1 MALIAA
7 NRAHRDGR
15 PHANFDLPRYYAK
28 RIGEYRARR
37 GLGVGPALMADRAG
51 GPRADHPTSAQ
62 GDDYPGFRGDTLVA
76 ERPVNKELAMTA
88 AERGACAVGGTADR
102 LTVLHERVWCIGA
115 ATLGS
120 RTSGGREG

>member
-37 GLGVGPALMADRAG
+37 GLGAGPALMADRHG
-51 GPRADHPTSAQ
+51 GPRADPPTPAQ
-62 GDDYPGFRGDTLVA
+62 GAAHPALLRHTLVA
-76 ERPVNKELAMTA
+76 ALLLTKALAMTGTECA
-88 AERGACAVGGTADR
+88 ACAPGGVAAPLTA
-102 LTVLHERVWCIGA
+102 LPHSERS
-115 ATLGS
+115 L
-120 RTSGGREG
+120 RTRHPQS